1 MKDAHDSQSAL
12 PVDFRLAWGR
22 SFCDIFAFYSPESA
36 MRRPT
41 RPKRLYIDFDGFF
54 ASCEE
59 QADPGLHGR
68 PVGVIPFAGARNSC
82 VIRRERCGQAVR
94 RHDRDRDRRS
104 PPAVP
109 PG

>member
-1 MKDAHDSQSAL
+1 
-12 PVDFRLAWGR
+12 
-22 SFCDIFAFYSPESA
+22 

-41 RPKRLYIDFDGFF
+41 ESKRLYIDFDGFF

-82 VIRRERCGQAVR
+82 VIAANAAAKRFGVKTGTPIAEARRLCPRIALPPQRPESVRPDPPPDHRCGALR
-94 RHDRDRDRRS
+94 AAD
-104 PPAVP
+104 
-109 PG
+109 